1 MQQVLSYLKPYRK
14 WMIVAWALMLIELLV
29 ELWQPLLMEKI
40 IDDGVMPKNLSVVLT
55 WGAVMLGASLLSF
68 AAGIANSFAASYV
81 GQEYGFALRKHL
93 FEKIQS
99 FSFANLERF
108 PTASLITRMTNDV
121 TQIQNMVFMSLRIAL
136 RAPLLVVFGV
146 VMSFAVHVQL
156 AFVLFVA
163 VPILVMFLSW
173 MMKKAVASFS
183 VVQQALDR
191 VNSVMRENLA
201 GMRLIKAWMRGT
213 YEQERF
219 IKANETLMKQTISV
233 LRLVETITP
242 VLLLVMNMAII
253 VILFVG
259 RIDVQAGSITAGQVV
274 AIVNY
279 TTRITSALSMFA
291 FITMAFSRARAS
303 SGRIADVLSVEV
315 DIEDDKQACN
325 KAVEQGE
332 VRFEH
337 VSFRYPN
344 SRVLVLKDV
353 SFVVHPHETVAIL
366 GATGSGKS
374 TMLQLIPR
382 LYDPVDGRVMID
394 GIDVRQMKQEQ
405 LRASIRFVPQ
415 EVLLFSG
422 TIAENIRFGN
432 EHASMEEIIQAA
444 RHAQIHDTIMKFPN
458 GYETMIGQKGV
469 NLSGG
474 QKQRLSIARA
484 LVGMPKILLLDDS
497 TSALDLKTEAKLLK
511 ELKWYTCTTF
521 IVTQK
526 IQTAMEADTIFL
538 LDDGKLLAKGSHDEL
553 LEKSELYRKI
563 VASQFGKKGH
573 KCYDRDIEPWQLR
586 DKSNKQKTT

>member
-14 WMIVAWALMLIELLV
+14 WMIIAWSLMFIELLV

-40 IDDGVMPKNLSVVLT
+40 IDNGIMTKNLSVVWT
-55 WGAVMLGASLLSF
+55 WGAVMLGTSLLAF
-68 AAGIANSFAASYV
+68 ASGIANSFAAAYV
-81 GQEYGFALRKHL
+81 GQEYGFLLRKHL

-99 FSFANLERF
+99 FSFADFERF

-136 RAPLLVVFGV
+136 RAPLLVLFGV
-146 VMSFAVHVQL
+146 VMSFVVHVQL
-156 AFVLFVA
+156 ALVFAVT
-163 VPILVMFLSW
+163 VPILVAFLLW
-173 MMKKAVASFS
+173 MMTKATASFS
-183 VVQQALDR
+183 IVQQALDR
-191 VNSVMRENLA
+191 VNRVMRENLA

-213 YEQERF
+213 YEQQRF
-219 IKANETLMKQTISV
+219 MKANETLMERTISA

-242 VLLLVMNMAII
+242 VLLFIMNMAMI

-259 RIDVQAGSITAGQVV
+259 RIDVQLGSATAGQVV

-279 TTRITSALSMFA
+279 TTRITSALSMFT
-291 FITMAFSRARAS
+291 FITMAFSRAKAS
-303 SGRIADVLSVEV
+303 AGRVADVLSVKV
-315 DIEDDKQACN
+315 DIEDDQQASD
-325 KAVEQGE
+325 KVSGQGE

-344 SRVLVLKDV
+344 SHALVLKDI

-374 TMLQLIPR
+374 SLLQLIPR
-382 LYDPVDGRVMID
+382 LYDPIDGRVMVD
-394 GIDVRQMKQEQ
+394 GVDVRQIKQEQ
-405 LRASIRFVPQ
+405 LRAFIRFVPQ

-432 EHASMEEIIQAA
+432 ERASMEEIIQAA
-444 RHAQIHDTIMKFPN
+444 KHAQIHDTIMKFPN
-458 GYETMIGQKGV
+458 GYDTVIGQKGV

-497 TSALDLKTEAKLLK
+497 TSALDLKTEAKLLRALK
-511 ELKWYTCTTF
+511 EYTCTTF

-563 VASQFGKKGH
+563 VESQFGKKG
-573 KCYDRDIEPWQLR
+573 
-586 DKSNKQKTT
+586 T

>member
-14 WMIVAWALMLIELLV
+14 WMIAAWSLMFIELLV

-40 IDDGVMPKNLSVVLT
+40 IDNGVMTKNLSVVWM
-55 WGAVMLGASLLSF
+55 WGAVMLGTSFLALAS
-68 AAGIANSFAASYV
+68 GIANSFAAAYV
-81 GQEYGFALRKHL
+81 GQEYGFLLSKHL

-99 FSFANLERF
+99 FSFADFERF

-121 TQIQNMVFMSLRIAL
+121 TQMQNMVFMSLRIAL
-136 RAPLLVVFGV
+136 RAPLLVLFGV
-146 VMSFAVHVQL
+146 VMSFVVHVQL
-156 AFVLFVA
+156 ALVFAVA
-163 VPILVMFLSW
+163 VPILIAFLLW
-173 MMKKAVASFS
+173 MMTKAAASFS
-183 VVQQALDR
+183 IVQQALDR

-213 YEQERF
+213 YEQKRF
-219 IKANETLMKQTISV
+219 MKENETLMERTISV

-242 VLLLVMNMAII
+242 ALLFVMNMAMI
-253 VILFVG
+253 VILFAG
-259 RIDVQAGSITAGQVV
+259 RIDVQSGSATAGQVV

-279 TTRITSALSMFA
+279 ATRITAALSMFT
-291 FITMAFSRARAS
+291 FIIMAFSRAKAS
-303 SGRIADVLSVEV
+303 AGRVADVLSVKA
-315 DIEDDKQACN
+315 DIEDEKQASD
-325 KAVEQGE
+325 KVSGQGE

-344 SRVLVLKDV
+344 SRALVLKDI
-353 SFVVHPHETVAIL
+353 SFVVRPHETVAIL

-374 TMLQLIPR
+374 SLLQLIPR
-382 LYDPVDGRVMID
+382 LYDPVGGRVMID
-394 GIDVRQMKQEQ
+394 GVDVRQMKQEQ
-405 LRASIRFVPQ
+405 LRAFIRVVPQ
-415 EVLLFSG
+415 DVLLFSG

-432 EHASMEEIIQAA
+432 ERASMEEIIQAA
-444 RHAQIHDTIMKFPN
+444 KHAQIHDTIMKFPD
-458 GYETMIGQKGV
+458 GYDTVIGQKGV

-497 TSALDLKTEAKLLK
+497 TSALDLKTEAKLLQA
-511 ELKWYTCTTF
+511 LKAYTCTTF

-526 IQTAMEADTIFL
+526 IQTAMKADTIFL

-563 VASQFGKKGH
+563 VESQFGKKG
-573 KCYDRDIEPWQLR
+573 
-586 DKSNKQKTT
+586 T

>member
-14 WMIVAWALMLIELLV
+14 WMIAAWSLMFIELLV

-40 IDDGVMPKNLSVVLT
+40 IDNGVVTKNLSVVWM
-55 WGAVMLGASLLSF
+55 WGAVMLGTSFLALAS
-68 AAGIANSFAASYV
+68 GIANSFAAAYV
-81 GQEYGFALRKHL
+81 GQEYGFLLRKHL

-99 FSFANLERF
+99 FSFADFERF

-121 TQIQNMVFMSLRIAL
+121 TQMQNMVFMSLRIAL
-136 RAPLLVVFGV
+136 RAPLLVLFGV
-146 VMSFAVHVQL
+146 VMSFVVHVQL
-156 AFVLFVA
+156 ALVFAVA
-163 VPILVMFLSW
+163 VPILIAFLLW
-173 MMKKAVASFS
+173 MMTKAAASFS
-183 VVQQALDR
+183 IVQQALDR

-213 YEQERF
+213 YEQKRF
-219 IKANETLMKQTISV
+219 MKENETLMERTISV

-242 VLLLVMNMAII
+242 ALLFVMNMAMI

-259 RIDVQAGSITAGQVV
+259 RIDVQSGSATAGQVV

-279 TTRITSALSMFA
+279 ATRITAALSMFT
-291 FITMAFSRARAS
+291 FIIMAFSRAKAS
-303 SGRIADVLSVEV
+303 AGRVADVLSVKA
-315 DIEDDKQACN
+315 DIEDEKQASD
-325 KAVEQGE
+325 KVSGQGE

-344 SRVLVLKDV
+344 SRALVLKDI
-353 SFVVHPHETVAIL
+353 SFVVRPHETVAIL

-374 TMLQLIPR
+374 SLLQLIPR
-382 LYDPVDGRVMID
+382 LYDPVGGRVMID
-394 GIDVRQMKQEQ
+394 GVDVRQMKQEQ
-405 LRASIRFVPQ
+405 LRAFIRVVPQ
-415 EVLLFSG
+415 DVLLFSG

-432 EHASMEEIIQAA
+432 ERASMEEIIQAA
-444 RHAQIHDTIMKFPN
+444 KHAQIHDTIMKFPD
-458 GYETMIGQKGV
+458 GYDTVIGQKGV

-497 TSALDLKTEAKLLK
+497 TSALDLKTEAKLLQA
-511 ELKWYTCTTF
+511 LKAYTCTTF

-526 IQTAMEADTIFL
+526 IQTAMKADTIFL

-563 VASQFGKKGH
+563 VESQFGKKG
-573 KCYDRDIEPWQLR
+573 
-586 DKSNKQKTT
+586 T

>member
-1 MQQVLSYLKPYRK
+1 MQQVLSYLKSYRK
-14 WMIVAWALMLIELLV
+14 WMIAAWLLMFIELIV

-40 IDDGVMPKNLSVVLT
+40 IDNGVMAKNFSVVWT
-55 WGAVMLGASLLSF
+55 WGAVMLGTSLLAF
-68 AAGIANSFAASYV
+68 ASGIANSFAAAYV
-81 GQEYGFALRKHL
+81 GQEYGFLLRKRL

-99 FSFANLERF
+99 FSFADFERF

-136 RAPLLVVFGV
+136 RAPLLVLFGV

-156 AFVLFVA
+156 ALVCAVTVPLLVA
-163 VPILVMFLSW
+163 FLLW
-173 MMKKAVASFS
+173 MMTKAAASFS
-183 VVQQALDR
+183 IVQQALDR
-191 VNSVMRENLA
+191 VNRVMRENLA

-213 YEQERF
+213 YEQKRFMKENEALMER
-219 IKANETLMKQTISV
+219 TISA

-242 VLLLVMNMAII
+242 ALLLMMNVAVII
-253 VILFVG
+253 ILFIG
-259 RIDVQAGSITAGQVV
+259 RVDVQSGSATAGQVV

-279 TTRITSALSMFA
+279 TTRITAALSMFT
-291 FITMAFSRARAS
+291 FITMAFSRAKAS
-303 SGRIADVLSVEV
+303 AERVADVLRVNVDVE
-315 DIEDDKQACN
+315 DAQQATDK
-325 KAVEQGE
+325 VSGQGE

-344 SRVLVLKDV
+344 SRALVLKDI

-374 TMLQLIPR
+374 SLLQLIPR
-382 LYDPVDGRVMID
+382 LYDPVAGRVMID
-394 GIDVRQMKQEQ
+394 GVDVRHIKQEQ
-405 LRASIRFVPQ
+405 LRAFIRFVPQ
-415 EVLLFSG
+415 EVLLFSR

-444 RHAQIHDTIMKFPN
+444 KHAQIHDTIMKFPD
-458 GYETMIGQKGV
+458 GYDTVIGQRGV

-497 TSALDLKTEAKLLK
+497 TSALDLKTEAKLLRA
-511 ELKWYTCTTF
+511 LKAYTCTTL

-553 LEKSELYRKI
+553 LEKSEIYRKI
-563 VASQFGKKGH
+563 VESQFGKKG
-573 KCYDRDIEPWQLR
+573 
-586 DKSNKQKTT
+586 T

>member
-1 MQQVLSYLKPYRK
+1 MRQVLSYLKPYRK
-14 WMIVAWALMLIELLV
+14 WMIVAWALMLMELLV

-40 IDDGVMPKNLSVVLT
+40 IDRGVVTKNLSVVWT
-55 WGAVMLGASLLSF
+55 WGAVMLGASFLAF
-68 AAGIANSFAASYV
+68 ASGIANSFAAAYV
-81 GQEYGFALRKHL
+81 GQEYGFKLRKHL
-93 FEKIQS
+93 FEKIES
-99 FSFANLERF
+99 FSFANFERF

-136 RAPLLVVFGV
+136 RAPLLVLFGV
-146 VMSFAVHVQL
+146 VMAFVVHVQL
-156 AFVLFVA
+156 ALVFVVA
-163 VPILVMFLSW
+163 VPILVIFLLW
-173 MMKKAVASFS
+173 MMKKAAASFLI
-183 VVQQALDR
+183 VQQALDR

-219 IKANETLMKQTISV
+219 MKANEMLMKRTISV

-242 VLLLVMNMAII
+242 VLLFVMNMAII

-259 RIDVQAGSITAGQVV
+259 RIDVQAGSATAGQIV

-279 TTRITSALSMFA
+279 ATRITAALSMFT
-291 FITMAFSRARAS
+291 FITMAFSRAKAS
-303 SGRIADVLSVEV
+303 AGRIADVLSVEV
-315 DIEDDKQACN
+315 DIEDDKQASN
-325 KAVEQGE
+325 KVIEQGE

-344 SRVLVLKDV
+344 SRALVLKDI
-353 SFVVHPHETVAIL
+353 SFVVRPHETVAIL
-366 GATGSGKS
+366 GATGAGKS
-374 TMLQLIPR
+374 SLLQLIPR
-382 LYDPVDGRVMID
+382 LYDPIDGRVMID

-444 RHAQIHDTIMKFPN
+444 KHAQIHDTIMKFPN
-458 GYETMIGQKGV
+458 GYETVIGQKGV

-497 TSALDLKTEAKLLK
+497 TSALDLKTEAKLLQA
-511 ELKWYTCTTF
+511 LKTYTCTTF

-526 IQTAMEADTIFL
+526 IQTAMKADTIFL
-538 LDDGKLLAKGSHDEL
+538 LDDGKLVAKGSHDEL
-553 LEKSELYRKI
+553 LEKSGLYRKI
-563 VASQFGKKGH
+563 VESQFGKKGH
-573 KCYDRDIEPWQLR
+573 SDV
-586 DKSNKQKTT
+586 TTAT

>member
-14 WMIVAWALMLIELLV
+14 WMIAAWLLMFIELIV

-40 IDDGVMPKNLSVVLT
+40 IDNGVMAKNFSVVWI
-55 WGAVMLGASLLSF
+55 WGAVMLGTSLLAF
-68 AAGIANSFAASYV
+68 ASGIANSFVAAYV
-81 GQEYGFALRKHL
+81 GQEYGFLLRKRL

-99 FSFANLERF
+99 FSFADFERF

-136 RAPLLVVFGV
+136 RAPLLVLFGV

-156 AFVLFVA
+156 ALVCAVTVPLLVA
-163 VPILVMFLSW
+163 FLLW
-173 MMKKAVASFS
+173 MMTKAAASFS
-183 VVQQALDR
+183 IVQQALDR
-191 VNSVMRENLA
+191 VNRVMRENLA

-213 YEQERF
+213 YEQKRFMKENEALMER
-219 IKANETLMKQTISV
+219 TISA

-242 VLLLVMNMAII
+242 ALLLMMNVAVII
-253 VILFVG
+253 ILFIG
-259 RIDVQAGSITAGQVV
+259 RVDVQSGSATAGQVV

-279 TTRITSALSMFA
+279 TTRITAALSMFT
-291 FITMAFSRARAS
+291 FITMAFSRAKAS
-303 SGRIADVLSVEV
+303 AERVADVLRVNVDVE
-315 DIEDDKQACN
+315 DAQQAIDK
-325 KAVEQGE
+325 VSGQGE

-344 SRVLVLKDV
+344 SRALVLKDI

-374 TMLQLIPR
+374 SLLQLIPR
-382 LYDPVDGRVMID
+382 LYDPVSGRVMID
-394 GIDVRQMKQEQ
+394 GVDVRHIKQEQ
-405 LRASIRFVPQ
+405 LRAFIRFVPQ

-444 RHAQIHDTIMKFPN
+444 KHAQIHDTIMKFPD
-458 GYETMIGQKGV
+458 GYDTVIGQRGV

-497 TSALDLKTEAKLLK
+497 TSALDLKTEAKLLRA
-511 ELKWYTCTTF
+511 LKAYTCTTL

-553 LEKSELYRKI
+553 LEKSEIYRKI
-563 VASQFGKKGH
+563 VESQFGKKG
-573 KCYDRDIEPWQLR
+573 
-586 DKSNKQKTT
+586 T

>member
-14 WMIVAWALMLIELLV
+14 WMIAAWLLMFIELIV

-40 IDDGVMPKNLSVVLT
+40 IDNGVMAKNFSVVWT
-55 WGAVMLGASLLSF
+55 WGAVMLGTSLLAF
-68 AAGIANSFAASYV
+68 ASGIANSFAAAYV
-81 GQEYGFALRKHL
+81 GQEYGFLLRKRL

-99 FSFANLERF
+99 FSFADFERF

-136 RAPLLVVFGV
+136 RAPLLVLFGV

-156 AFVLFVA
+156 ALVCAVTVPLLVA
-163 VPILVMFLSW
+163 FLLW
-173 MMKKAVASFS
+173 MMTKAAASFS
-183 VVQQALDR
+183 IVQQALDR
-191 VNSVMRENLA
+191 VNRVMRENLA

-213 YEQERF
+213 YEQKRFMKENEALMER
-219 IKANETLMKQTISV
+219 TISA

-242 VLLLVMNMAII
+242 ALLLMMNVAVII
-253 VILFVG
+253 ILFIG
-259 RIDVQAGSITAGQVV
+259 RVDVQSGSATAGQVV

-279 TTRITSALSMFA
+279 TTRITAALSMFT
-291 FITMAFSRARAS
+291 FITMAFSRAKAS
-303 SGRIADVLSVEV
+303 AERVADVLRVNVDVE
-315 DIEDDKQACN
+315 DAQQAIDK
-325 KAVEQGE
+325 VSGQGE

-344 SRVLVLKDV
+344 SRALVLKDI

-374 TMLQLIPR
+374 SLLQLIPR
-382 LYDPVDGRVMID
+382 LYDPVAGRVMID
-394 GIDVRQMKQEQ
+394 GVDVRHIKQEQ
-405 LRASIRFVPQ
+405 LRAFIRFVPQ

-444 RHAQIHDTIMKFPN
+444 KHAQIHDTIMKFPD
-458 GYETMIGQKGV
+458 GYDTVIGQRGV

-497 TSALDLKTEAKLLK
+497 TSALDLKTEAKLLRA
-511 ELKWYTCTTF
+511 LKAYTCTTL

-553 LEKSELYRKI
+553 LEKSEIYRKI
-563 VASQFGKKGH
+563 VESQFGKKG
-573 KCYDRDIEPWQLR
+573 
-586 DKSNKQKTT
+586 T